1 MTNRWRHHDKKQ
13 LFSDLFH
20 LISHHLPKTPSFH
33 PLWDTDSK
41 WHFTQSLFTRIFSV
55 TNWVSQ
61 SHKCSLFVSSV
72 KAVALAPGRK
82 TSALLLQTS
91 GDVQITEGQEFA
103 FTLLLPKSKN
113 NKNIIYIAP
122 SVSVQELVEAD
133 IFLLEL
139 RSPSAH
145 LWKPQAATTD
155 RRTCW

>member
-1 MTNRWRHHDKKQ
+1 MTNQ
-13 LFSDLFH
+13 
-20 LISHHLPKTPSFH
+20 
-33 PLWDTDSK
+33 
-41 WHFTQSLFTRIFSV
+41 
-55 TNWVSQ
+55 VSQ

-122 SVSVQELVEAD
+122 SVQEVVEAD

-145 LWKPQAATTD
+145 L
-155 RRTCW
+155 